1 MDKQSLLLAALSA
14 GGSYQHTPVQIQ
26 KLVFLI
32 ERNVAGDLGGP
43 SFEFKAYD
51 YGPFDSSIYEILREL
66 ETRGLAVSSPT
77 TRGWKKYQLTE
88 SGLAEGQGLLN
99 GFPKR
104 AADYVRSVS
113 EFVRR
118 LSFAELVSSVYKA
131 YPEMKANS
139 VFRG

>member
-1 MDKQSLLLAALSA
+1 MEKKNLLLAALSA
-14 GGSYQHTPVQIQ
+14 GGTNPHTPVQVQ
-26 KLVFLI
+26 KLIFLI
-32 ERNVAGDLGGP
+32 ERNVANELGG
-43 SFEFKAYD
+43 SVFEFNPYD
-51 YGPFDSSIYEILREL
+51 YGPFDSSIYEVLQEL
-66 ETRGLAVSSPT
+66 EVQGLVVSMVT

-88 SGLAEGQGLLN
+88 NGMTEGSRLLEE
-99 GFPKR
+99 FPKR

-139 VFRG
+139 VFRE